1 MMNNEK
7 QKQEQEQE
15 QEQMNNRH
23 DRYNQ
28 MLRDIGMFTGRYDT
42 EQLILRSKYGDL
54 KEISINK

>member
-7 QKQEQEQE
+7 QIQK

-42 EQLILRSKYGDL
+42 EQLILKSKYGDF
-54 KEISINK
+54 KEININK